1 VAEQLEVCYR
11 SSIML
16 RYDKIIRFTALA
28 FVCGAILGLAGGLV
42 FGGGRD
48 TATANSGTTSKSTAA
63 AAPGSG
69 PAGSP
74 MTAQSAKEIGANEFG
89 LIPVLEYHKIGTPES
104 RWTRTPAN
112 FRKDLELLRAAG
124 FYPINLADLAAGAI
138 EVPAGKSPVVLTFDD
153 SSPGQFRVL
162 DDGSVDPD
170 SAVGI
175 MQRAV
180 DGGGWASKASFY
192 VLLDVRPNDNVIFG
206 QPDAQTQ
213 KLRDLVAWGYEVGGH
228 TVTHLN
234 LKKASLKESQKQLAV
249 AAATIEKYVGGSY
262 KVRTMSVPLGAY
274 PKDDSLLA
282 SGEYDGMAY
291 EYKAAVEVS
300 GGSAPSPFT
309 VGFSPLHIPRIQVT
323 ESALQDM
330 IDGFT
335 SNPELRYVSDG
346 DPAAISAPSVLAKKL
361 GEPLPDLGRPVI
373 RY

>member
-1 VAEQLEVCYR
+1 MVCYR
-11 SSIML
+11 SASML
-16 RYDKIIRFTALA
+16 RYDKILRFTALA

-48 TATANSGTTSKSTAA
+48 TATANSPATLEPGTAA
-63 AAPGSG
+63 TATPGSG

-74 MTAQSAKEIGANEFG
+74 MTAQSAKEMGANEFG

-112 FRKDLELLRAAG
+112 FRKDLALLRSAG

-138 EVPAGKSPVVLTFDD
+138 EVPAGKTPVVLTFDD

-175 MQRAV
+175 MQQAV
-180 DGGGWASKASFY
+180 KSGGWASKASFY
-192 VLLDVRPNDNVIFG
+192 VLLDVHPGDTIIFG
-206 QPDAQTQ
+206 QPDAQAQ
-213 KLRDLVAWGYEVGGH
+213 KLRDLVSWGYEVGSH

-234 LKKASLKESQKQLAV
+234 LKKASLKESRKQLAV
-249 AAATIEKYVGGSY
+249 SAATIEKYVGGGY
-262 KVRTMSVPLGAY
+262 KVRSLSVPFGAY

-282 SGEYDGMAY
+282 SGEYEGMTYA
-291 EYKAAVEVS
+291 YKAALKVG
-300 GGSAPSPFT
+300 GGSTPSPFT
-309 VGFSPLHIPRIQVT
+309 AAFRPLHIPRIQVT
-323 ESALQDM
+323 GSALQDM
-330 IDGFT
+330 VDEFT

-346 DPAAISAPSVLAKKL
+346 DPAAISAPKVLAEKL
-361 GEPLPDLGRPVI
+361 GEPLPDQGRPVI

>member
-1 VAEQLEVCYR
+1 
-11 SSIML
+11 ML
-16 RYDKIIRFTALA
+16 RYDKIVRFTALA
-28 FVCGAILGLAGGLV
+28 FVCGAIFGLAGGLV

-48 TATANSGTTSKSTAA
+48 TATAKNAATSKSTTAA
-63 AAPGSG
+63 TATPGSG

-104 RWTRTPAN
+104 QWTRTPAN
-112 FRKDLELLRAAG
+112 FRKDLELLQAAA

-170 SAVGI
+170 CAVGI

-180 DGGGWASKASFY
+180 KSGGWASKASFY
-192 VLLDVRPNDNVIFG
+192 VLLDVRPDDNVIFG
-206 QPDAQTQ
+206 QPDAQTR
-213 KLRDLVAWGYEVGGH
+213 KLRDLVSWGYEVGGH

-234 LKKASLKESQKQLAV
+234 LKKASSRESRKQLAV
-249 AAATIEKYVGGSY
+249 AAATIEKYVGESY
-262 KVRTMSVPLGAY
+262 KVRTMSVPFGEY
-274 PKDDSLLA
+274 PKNESLLA
-282 SGEYDGMAY
+282 SGEYDGMTYAY
-291 EYKAAVEVS
+291 EAAVEVA
-300 GGSAPSPFT
+300 GGSTSSPFT
-309 VGFSPLHIPRIQVT
+309 AAFRPLHIPRIQVT
-323 ESALQDM
+323 GSALQHM
-330 IDGFT
+330 IDAFT
-335 SNPELRYVSDG
+335 SSPELRYVSDG
-346 DPAAISAPSVLAKKL
+346 DPAAISAPSVLAEKL